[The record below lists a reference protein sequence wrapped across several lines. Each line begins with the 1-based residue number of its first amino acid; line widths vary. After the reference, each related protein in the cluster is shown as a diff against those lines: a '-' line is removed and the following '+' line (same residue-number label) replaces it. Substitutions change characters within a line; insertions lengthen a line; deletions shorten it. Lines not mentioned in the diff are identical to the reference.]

1 MKQQYK
7 VVAFNEKI
15 KDLIEVTGSK
25 DRIYDGSK
33 KIEDEME
40 DLHAN
45 LCDITKKNEEETVED
60 YKNKMLKAQKE
71 FKEFIENNNEHDLI
85 KRLEQNRND
94 ILNERAALLQYT
106 ININL
111 VMKSEKDKT
120 KKYELESKELDEEI
134 KFL

>member
-7 VVAFNEKI
+7 VVAFTEKV
-15 KDLIEVTGSK
+15 KDLIDTTSCKE
-25 DRIYDGSK
+25 RIYDGSR

-71 FKEFIENNNEHDLI
+71 YKEFIENNNEQELI

-94 ILNERAALLQYT
+94 ILNERATLLQYT
-106 ININL
+106 ININID
-111 VMKSEKDKT
+111 MKSLRDKA
-120 KKYELESKELDEEI
+120 KKYE
-134 KFL
+134 